1 MKIIARLN
9 CWALIGLTLG
19 FSVATPLWAQ
29 STEFKVY
36 TDPPHLLL
44 TPQRLRL
51 LKRERERQSMR
62 WQQFDGLVTAG
73 AVMPE
78 PGFAYALHYQVS
90 GQAAIG
96 KQAVDWALSEKGTDL
111 RQLAL
116 VFDWCSTTMTM
127 PQADRLAGKIAAA
140 MSKNSLDLRQQT
152 ARALAAIALADRTSD
167 HGEAIL
173 KPLIEQWW
181 RGAVV
186 KKNSAAIPREQVYAL
201 LELLHVVRDNLKM
214 DLREDA
220 PGYFKALPT
229 DHLVSHYPAP
239 VATRDNEFRIP
250 VYVRDGEPDLS
261 DAISSRAA
269 ELAMV
274 AYDTN
279 AAENQFLQGWL
290 MQDRFVM
297 RNELGS
303 PYEFLWAN
311 PYQPGLSYFQ
321 VPLVYHDSES
331 GHIFARTSWD
341 EDAQWLGYFDGHLQ
355 MFRDGQVQTLKAGA
369 AIEPVHLGD
378 AVVLSARDTK
388 AFQFQADA
396 EAVFVVNLTPR
407 AVYEIE
413 VDNQELTEDETDIGG
428 TLVLA
433 LPEGLSTPVRIKK
446 RAN

>member
-1 MKIIARLN
+1 MS
-9 CWALIGLTLG
+9 GY
-19 FSVATPLWAQ
+19 SVAVSLTVSLWAQ

-36 TDPPHLLL
+36 TDPPRLLL

-62 WQQFDGLVTAG
+62 WQQFDGLVTSG
-73 AVMPE
+73 APMPE

-90 GQAAIG
+90 GQTPVG
-96 KQAVDWALSEKGTDL
+96 KQAIEWALSEKATDL
-111 RQLAL
+111 RQLAF
-116 VFDWCSTTMTM
+116 VFDWCGLLMT
-127 PQADRLAGKIAAA
+127 PAQADRLAAKITAAVA
-140 MSKNSLDLRQQT
+140 KTPPAKAPVDVWQQNT
-152 ARALAAIALADRTSD
+152 RALAAIALADRSAD
-167 HGEAIL
+167 RGELIL

-181 RGAVV
+181 RGTVV
-186 KKNSAAIPREQVYAL
+186 SKQNTGTNLEVIPRSQVYSL
-201 LELLHVVRDNLKM
+201 LEMLHTVRDNLKL

-220 PGYFKALPT
+220 PGYFKSLPT

-239 VATRDNEFRIP
+239 LATRDNEFRIP
-250 VYVRDGEPDLS
+250 VYVRDGEPDLA

-297 RNELGS
+297 RNELGA

-321 VPLVYHDSES
+321 VPLVYHNTES

-341 EDAQWLGYFDGHLQ
+341 EDARWLGYFDGHLQ
-355 MFRDGQVQTLKAGA
+355 IFSDGQVQSLKPGA

-378 AVVLSARDTK
+378 AVILSARDPQT
-388 AFQFQADA
+388 FQFQADA
-396 EAVFVVNLTPR
+396 QAVFVVNLAPR
-407 AVYEIE
+407 ALYKIE
-413 VDNQELTEDETDIGG
+413 VDDQELTEDETDVGG
-428 TLVLA
+428 TLVLS
-433 LPEGLSTPVRIKK
+433 LPEGVSTPVRIQ
-446 RAN
+446 RRGD